1 MSALRN
7 IMGKKLGKKEAAEQ
21 VEKGP
26 RTCIFQNGPF
36 FASLHFLRDNI
47 TPRKTTNNLG
57 TDMSEEKENEAV
69 HQDQPSQQATQQVPD
84 DDCVQGSVFPI
95 DNPPSVKNKKKR
107 SLAFE
112 DELLST
118 CLEVMKW
125 PKEDVN
131 DADIV
136 FGQYVSKQLKK
147 IPEGCKVFLQF
158 NSIEKNTTVSLIAL
172 NYNSPKWRLFC
183 SGNEARIIIKRAK

>member
-1 MSALRN
+1 MKQWTRISHLSRQLN
-7 IMGKKLGKKEAAEQ
+7 KFLMMI
-21 VEKGP
+21 VFKGVS
-26 RTCIFQNGPF
+26 N
-36 FASLHFLRDNI
+36 
-47 TPRKTTNNLG
+47 
-57 TDMSEEKENEAV
+57 
-69 HQDQPSQQATQQVPD
+69 
-84 DDCVQGSVFPI
+84 PI

-118 CLEVMKW
+118 CLQVMKC

-147 IPEGCKVFLQF
+147 IPEGYAKEMLKIEIQQCLLKVMLPVAQPLSNIVTISFDD
-158 NSIEKNTTVSLIAL
+158 L
-172 NYNSPKWRLFC
+172 NDK
-183 SGNEARIIIKRAK
+183 